1 MTMRILDIYVP
12 RPLDQW
18 TIGDREYRVCHK
30 RNILVTFTWYELHW
44 AYEIPNGVQHV
55 AKKFTSVGKLYEW
68 AEHTGVLK
76 KSEQLSL
83 GV

>member
-30 RNILVTFTWYELHW
+30 NNILVTVTWYELHW
-44 AYEIPNGVQHV
+44 AYEIENGVQHMT
-55 AKKFTSVGKLYEW
+55 KRFRSLGELYGW
-68 AEHTGVLK
+68 AERQRVVPERKQATLAI
-76 KSEQLSL
+76 
-83 GV
+83 